1 MFLSAYSDNCVRR
14 HSKKVFECSRTR
26 REPVHSKTVLP
37 FLNGDAHNSSFFQL
51 NNRDPTEEEIKA
63 SLGNLYEKDEQE
75 QVNVVIEEEKGT
87 SFV

>member
-1 MFLSAYSDNCVRR
+1 
-14 HSKKVFECSRTR
+14 
-26 REPVHSKTVLP
+26 
-37 FLNGDAHNSSFFQL
+37 LNGDAHNSSFFQL

-63 SLGNLYEKDEQE
+63 SLGNLYEKDEPE